1 MELRC
6 FSLVKAGLTTHKE
19 VLKMNFEEFERLEK
33 FNIMTRKI
41 EEIQNEKISSLRG
54 KETPTESKSGGIS
67 IKNNGE
73 YKRG

>member
-6 FSLVKAGLTTHKE
+6 FSLVKAGLATHKE
-19 VLKMNFEEFERLEK
+19 ILKMNFEDFESLEK

-41 EEIQNEKISSLRG
+41 EELQNKKISSFKG
-54 KETPTESKSGGIS
+54 NEKPTESSSSGLS
-67 IKNNGE
+67 IKNTGE

>member
-19 VLKMNFEEFERLEK
+19 VLNMNFEEFERLEK
-33 FNIMTRKI
+33 FNIMTKKI
-41 EEIQNEKISSLRG
+41 EELQNEKISSFKG
-54 KETPTESKSGGIS
+54 KEKPTESSSSGLS
-67 IKNNGE
+67 IKNTGE